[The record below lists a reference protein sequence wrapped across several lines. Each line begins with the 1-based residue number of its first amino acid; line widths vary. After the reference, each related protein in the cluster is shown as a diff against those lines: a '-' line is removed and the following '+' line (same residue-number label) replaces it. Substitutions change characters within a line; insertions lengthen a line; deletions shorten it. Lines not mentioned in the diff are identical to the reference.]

1 VSAVLLVQNLERRG
15 VRLKVEQDQ
24 LVVDAP
30 RGVLTADVKAEL
42 AARKSE
48 LFRLVRD
55 RTLDE
60 VAANLLPR
68 VRFTIRETGD
78 TARDFDLLGRVRK
91 LIQEFQPGG
100 NHIYLNI
107 VTLDGRR
114 VVVEWRALAT
124 RQLRMGIAHILA
136 GVALS
141 EKTGD
146 QAR

>member
-78 TARDFDLLGRVRK
+78 TERDFDLLGRVRE

-124 RQLRMGIAHILA
+124 RQLRMAIADVLA
-136 GVALS
+136 RVALS
-141 EKTGD
+141 ETTGD

>member
-15 VRLKVEQDQ
+15 VRLRVEQDQ

-124 RQLRMGIAHILA
+124 R
-136 GVALS
+136 
-141 EKTGD
+141 
-146 QAR
+146 